1 MNLPTGWV
9 AAAIAIAAAG
19 CASRSASLP
28 AMEMRFYETSADA
41 APKERLHH
49 KAFMNVA
56 LIGDAALHY
65 TRPSELLKAA
75 ETDAGGDPQKLMR
88 AGRTLAPGDGVVL
101 LGTVRAN
108 DGAGGGT
115 AALALYSVALGCQ
128 RTDLDAP
135 GDLKGCRGYLMRV
148 TRTWPAEVYELENA
162 TVSLIP
168 EGGTARG
175 RMKAQSAAGGFRA
188 DVEGEFTASVLEL
201 SRVQAPPSGPVR
213 SAK

>member
-1 MNLPTGWV
+1 MSGRMTRL
-9 AAAIAIAAAG
+9 AALVIFAAAG
-19 CASRSASLP
+19 CAARSAMPS
-28 AMEMRFYETSADA
+28 MEMRFYETAADA
-41 APKERLHH
+41 APKERLNQ

-101 LGTVRAN
+101 LGTIRSHDA
-108 DGAGGGT
+108 AGGTSG
-115 AALALYSVALGCQ
+115 LALYSLALGCQ

-175 RMKAQSAAGGFRA
+175 RVKAQSSAGGFRA
-188 DVEGEFTASVLEL
+188 DVEGEFTASVVEL
-201 SRVQAPPSGPVR
+201 SRPRGGDQAVAPR
-213 SAK
+213 SAR